1 MSQQL
6 GSSFPFV
13 TYQNSITGFKIQ
25 YPSYWQK
32 FENNTSDSS
41 VVYFVEPLSGARF
54 TVASFEI
61 PQTSLSNEPK
71 NLILSTY
78 LNGFT
83 QPFQPYN
90 STQTTST
97 TVAGNPANRTELAY
111 FYAGHPATIMTLSSL
126 IGDKVY
132 ISSYAATKENYAL
145 FLPVA
150 EKMIT
155 SFSTLPAV
163 TSISSDQ

>member
-1 MSQQL
+1 MVLGVVPAANMYALAQVANSTNAMSQQL
-6 GSSFPFV
+6 GSSSPFV
-13 TYQNSITGFKIQ
+13 TYQNSITGFKLQ

-41 VVYFVEPLSGARF
+41 AVYFVEPLSGARF

-71 NLILSTY
+71 NLIIS
-78 LNGFT
+78 T

-97 TVAGNPANRTELAY
+97 TIAGNPANRTELAY
-111 FYAGHPATIMTLSSL
+111 FYAGH
-126 IGDKVY
+126 
-132 ISSYAATKENYAL
+132 
-145 FLPVA
+145 
-150 EKMIT
+150 
-155 SFSTLPAV
+155 
-163 TSISSDQ
+163 